1 MLARQLAAARQIAT
15 VGLDLVRLD
24 YPAALYRRPPAA
36 DELPTVFCFHTAQ
49 PAPFEAV
56 LQFFARNGYRT
67 LTADQYHALMRG
79 EGDHA
84 ERAVL
89 LTFDDG
95 LGQVWSVAWPLLKKY
110 GMHAT
115 CFVIPGRV
123 QKQPAGTCEPTLED
137 VWAGR
142 ATLAEVTT
150 RDQSAQP
157 LATWQELAAMHASGV
172 IDIQCHSFDHRLV
185 VTSPQIVDFVSPRGL
200 ARFHPFEFSMFRDDA
215 AADGVFERPALGT
228 PIYTSAPRLAEGRR
242 YWPDP
247 ALAARCVEYVASQGG
262 AAFFARPGWRHPLR
276 ALARR
281 HAADA
286 PRAGAYEIEDERR
299 AALFLDLQR
308 AKALLETRLP
318 GAQVRHLAWPW
329 GEGSA
334 AAIEAA
340 RAAGYHSCFWSKV
353 DGRLVNRVGGDPF
366 RLARIGEDF
375 ACSLPGAGRV
385 PLGRVVRRKLES
397 RLRQASPYLSH

>member
-15 VGLDLVRLD
+15 VGLDLVRRR
-24 YPAALYRRPPAA
+24 YPAALYRRPATA
-36 DELPTVFCFHTAQ
+36 EELPTVFCFHSAQ

-56 LQFFARNGYRT
+56 LQFLARNGYRT
-67 LTADQYHALMRG
+67 LTSDEYHARLRG
-79 EGDHA
+79 AGNPA

-95 LGQVWSVAWPLLKKY
+95 LGQVWSVAWPLLRKY
-110 GMHAT
+110 GMRAT

-123 QKQPAGTCEPTLED
+123 QEQPAGARHPNLDD

-142 ATLAEVTT
+142 ATLAEVST

-157 LATWQELAAMHASGV
+157 LATWTELAAMHASGV

-185 VTSPQIVDFVSPRGL
+185 VTSPRIVDFVSPAAL
-200 ARFHPFEFSMFRDDA
+200 ARFHPFEFSMFRDEDGTT
-215 AADGVFERPALGT
+215 GVFERPALGS
-228 PIYTSAPRLAEGRR
+228 PIYTSAPRLAEGLR
-242 YWPDP
+242 YRPDP
-247 ALAARCVEYVASQGG
+247 ALAARCVEHVAAHGG
-262 AAFFARPGWRHPLR
+262 AAFFERPDWRRTLF
-276 ALARR
+276 ALTRR
-281 HAADA
+281 HVGGD
-286 PRAGAYEIEDERR
+286 AGAYETEDERR
-299 AALFLDLQR
+299 AVIALDLQR
-308 AKALLETRLP
+308 AKALLEARLP
-318 GAQVRHLAWPW
+318 GARIRHLAWPW

-340 RAAGYHSCFWSKV
+340 RAAGYRGCFWNKV

-375 ACSLPGAGRV
+375 ACSLLGAGRV
-385 PLGRVVRRKLES
+385 PLRQVMRRKLES
-397 RLRQASPYLSH
+397 RLRQPSPYLSH